1 MNLGTGAFIFSI
13 LVSAIAAIIS
23 EVRNQKILA
32 YFFRPFTIMLTV
44 GLLLETRP
52 YSFYRNAVAVGL
64 VLCLLGDVMMML
76 KKKRFLTGL
85 AFFLGALAVFTVA
98 FYSRVSREFL
108 SWPVI
113 PLALLAGV
121 VLFLTWPGTKRQR
134 VPVLFYMLALLT
146 MTRVGLE
153 QPHQL
158 PGTGPWL
165 AASGSLLFLVSD
177 TVLTLNRFY
186 RPFRSAQVIILSTFY
201 SALLLIALSV

>member
-1 MNLGTGAFIFSI
+1 MNLGSGAFIFSI
-13 LVSAIAAIIS
+13 AVSAIAAIIT
-23 EVRNQKILA
+23 ETRNQKLLA
-32 YFFRPFTIMLTV
+32 YFFRPFTIMLMV

-52 YSFYRNAVAVGL
+52 QSFYRNAVAAGL
-64 VLCLLGDVMMML
+64 VLCLLGEVMMML

-85 AFFLGALAVFTVA
+85 AFFLGGLAVFTVA

-108 SWPVI
+108 GWPVI
-113 PLALLAGV
+113 PLVLLAGV
-121 VLFLTWPGTKRQR
+121 VLFLAWPGTKRQR
-134 VPVLFYMLALLT
+134 VPILFYMLALLT

-165 AASGSLLFLVSD
+165 AAAGSLLFLVSD
-177 TVLTLNRFY
+177 TVLALDRFY
-186 RPFRSAQVIILSTFY
+186 RPFKGAQVIILSTFY

>member
-23 EVRNQKILA
+23 EARNQKILA

-52 YSFYRNAVAVGL
+52 YSFYRNAVAAGL

-113 PLALLAGV
+113 PLVLLTGV

-134 VPVLFYMLALLT
+134 IPVLFYMLALLT

-158 PGTGPWL
+158 PGTGP
-165 AASGSLLFLVSD
+165 
-177 TVLTLNRFY
+177 
-186 RPFRSAQVIILSTFY
+186 
-201 SALLLIALSV
+201 

>member
-1 MNLGTGAFIFSI
+1 MELGSSAFVFSI
-13 LVSAIAAIIS
+13 LVSAGAAVLS
-23 EVRNQKILA
+23 ETRRQKLLA
-32 YFFRPFTIMLTV
+32 YFFRPFTIILMV

-52 YSFYRNAVAVGL
+52 YSFYRNTVVAGL
-64 VLCLLGDVMMML
+64 VLCLLGDSLMML

-85 AFFLGALAVFTVA
+85 AFFLGALAVFIVA

-108 SWPVI
+108 AWPVI
-113 PLALLAGV
+113 PLVLLAGL
-121 VLFLTWPGTKRQR
+121 VLFLTWPGTRRQR

-165 AASGSLLFLVSD
+165 AAAGSLLFLVSD
-177 TVLTLNRFY
+177 AVLALDRFW
-186 RPFRSAQVIILSTFY
+186 RPFRGAQTVILSTFY
-201 SALLLIALSV
+201 SALLLITLSV

>member
-1 MNLGTGAFIFSI
+1 MSLGSGAFIFSI
-13 LVSAIAAIIS
+13 LVSATAAIITDC
-23 EVRNQKILA
+23 RNQKILA
-32 YFFRPFTIMLTV
+32 YFFRPFTIILMV

-52 YSFYRNAVAVGL
+52 HSFYRNAVAAGL
-64 VLCLLGDVMMML
+64 VLCLLGEVMMML

-113 PLALLAGV
+113 PLILLAGV
-121 VLFLTWPGTKRQR
+121 ILFLVWPGTKRQR
-134 VPVLFYMLALLT
+134 IPVLLYMLALLT

-165 AASGSLLFLVSD
+165 AAAGSLLFLVSD
-177 TVLTLNRFY
+177 TVLALNRFY
-186 RPFRSAQVIILSTFY
+186 RPFKGAQVIILATFY
-201 SALLLIALSV
+201 SSLLLIALSV

>member
-1 MNLGTGAFIFSI
+1 MNFGRAAFILSI
-13 LVSAIAAIIS
+13 VVSAAAAITADS
-23 EVRNQKILA
+23 RHQRLLA
-32 YFFRPFTIMLTV
+32 YFFRPFTIMLII
-44 GLLLETRP
+44 GFLLETRP
-52 YSFYRNAVAVGL
+52 HSFYRNAVAAGL
-64 VLCLLGDVMMML
+64 ALCLLGDLMMML

-113 PLALLAGV
+113 PLVVLAGV
-121 VLFLTWPGTKRQR
+121 VLFLTWQGTERQR

-177 TVLTLNRFY
+177 MVLALNRFY
-186 RPFRSAQVIILSTFY
+186 RPFKPAQVIILSTFY
-201 SALLLIALSV
+201 LALLLIALSV

>member
-1 MNLGTGAFIFSI
+1 MTLGSGAFIFSI
-13 LVSAIAAIIS
+13 AVSAIAAIIT
-23 EVRNQKILA
+23 ETRNQKLLA
-32 YFFRPFTIMLTV
+32 YFFRPFTIMLMV

-52 YSFYRNAVAVGL
+52 QSFYRNAVAAGL
-64 VLCLLGDVMMML
+64 VLCLLGEVMMML

-85 AFFLGALAVFTVA
+85 AFFLGGLAVFTVA

-108 SWPVI
+108 GWPVI
-113 PLALLAGV
+113 PLVLLAGV
-121 VLFLTWPGTKRQR
+121 VLFLAWPGTKRQR
-134 VPVLFYMLALLT
+134 VPILFYMLALLT

-165 AASGSLLFLVSD
+165 AAAGSLLFLVSD
-177 TVLTLNRFY
+177 TVLALDRFY
-186 RPFRSAQVIILSTFY
+186 RPFKGAQVIILSTFY